1 MAMHDDWAATD
12 LATSFVSIGEAYTKL
27 RMLETDQ
34 QEDLY
39 LLDHKMFRACGGI
52 PNADLKQLYHL
63 GRQLKKAHRGLGRMI
78 LSGKAMTKTDMKA
91 CKALLDQWNPNW
103 ADTDDENVDD
113 LDKVDEASGQEEEG
127 EEEEEEEEEGE
138 EEEVIAEEEEE
149 EEEDDDDDY
158 DPEKDAEAIEAAEAD
173 DDEED
178 EEDEEDEGDKRAS
191 NKKKRKQSAKVK
203 SAPAPDSSDEEVEE
217 EGEANAEEEPE
228 AKEVAPTLSKTPP
241 KKMRMKL

>member
-1 MAMHDDWAATD
+1 MHDDWAATD

-113 LDKVDEASGQEEEG
+113 LDKADEATGQEEEG
-127 EEEEEEEEEGE
+127 EEEEEEEEEGEEE